1 MMIHRAT
8 DPSRPSDDEAHA
20 RMADWAR
27 ETGCRLAILFGSA
40 ARGDARDARDVDVA
54 LEFDALPDASRRLS
68 LIQEAQAL
76 THPSSVDLVFL
87 HRDTSPVLR
96 FEVFRGGRCL
106 FESESG
112 LFVERAVRA
121 LALYEDARP
130 FRDALRRHVVREGGR

>member
-1 MMIHRAT
+1 MIHRAP

-20 RMADWAR
+20 RLADWAR

-40 ARGDARDARDVDVA
+40 GRGDVRAARDIDVA
-54 LEFDALPDASRRLS
+54 LEFAELPDAARRLD
-68 LIQEAQAL
+68 LIHDAQAL
-76 THPSSVDLVFL
+76 THPRSTDLIFL

-106 FESESG
+106 FESEPG
-112 LFVERAVRA
+112 LFVTRAVRA

>member
-1 MMIHRAT
+1 MTHRAP
-8 DPSRPSDDEAHA
+8 DPPRPSNDKSHK
-20 RMADWAR
+20 RLADWAA

-40 ARGDARDARDVDVA
+40 ARGDDRRARDIDLA
-54 LEFDALPDASRRLS
+54 LEFDALPDASRRLA

-76 THPSSVDLVFL
+76 THPRSADLVFL

-96 FEVFRGGRCL
+96 FEAFRGGRCL
-106 FESESG
+106 FESEPG

-130 FRDALRRHVVREGGR
+130 FRDALRRHVAREGGG